1 MIAFMI
7 PSVQQKSALSMP
19 AGRFSVVAF
28 DKGMSQ
34 SPLLRRKPGKIPVL
48 SSVLRS
54 TGKLPPNKGKR
65 LSAAFLAAFRR
76 RGSLPVIPVSA
87 SGPVLPCIR
96 ALFRLVPGFCF
107 ALCPALFRLV
117 PGPVLP
123 CTRPC
128 FALRP
133 ALFCLVPGFCLPY
146 QNFLIPFHRLTNGN
160 SVISQN
166 SRRIDILFPL
176 SAFSF
181 GLLFR
186 FPIDAFSFP
195 AIKIV
200 F

>member
-1 MIAFMI
+1 
-7 PSVQQKSALSMP
+7 MP

-48 SSVLRS
+48 SSVLSS
-54 TGKLPPNKGKR
+54 TGKVTPNKGKR
-65 LSAAFLAAFRR
+65 LSAAFLAVFRR

-87 SGPVLPCIR
+87 SGPVLPCTR
-96 ALFRLVPGFCF
+96 ALFRLVPG
-107 ALCPALFRLV
+107 PAL
-117 PGPVLP
+117 P
-123 CTRPC
+123 CARPC
-128 FALRP
+128 FALYLGSVSP
-133 ALFCLVPGFCLPY
+133 H

>member
-1 MIAFMI
+1 
-7 PSVQQKSALSMP
+7 MP

-48 SSVLRS
+48 SSVLSS
-54 TGKLPPNKGKR
+54 TGKVTPNKGKR
-65 LSAAFLAAFRR
+65 LSAAFLVVFRR

-87 SGPVLPCIR
+87 SGPVC
-96 ALFRLVPGFCF
+96 LVPGPCF
-107 ALCPALFRLV
+107 ALRPGPALPCTRPCFALRPALFCLV

-123 CTRPC
+123 CARPC

-186 FPIDAFSFP
+186 FPIDAFSLP